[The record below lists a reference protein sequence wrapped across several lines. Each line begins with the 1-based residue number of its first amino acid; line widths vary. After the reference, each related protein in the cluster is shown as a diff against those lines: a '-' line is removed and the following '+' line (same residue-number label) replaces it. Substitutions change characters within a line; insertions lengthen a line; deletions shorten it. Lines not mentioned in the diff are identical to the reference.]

1 MPDCPSTVR
10 GPGGAGGT
18 SAFGPG
24 SWDGGGHSF
33 ASCDRVSGGPDRRC
47 SSPPDA
53 LPVMI
58 MPRNTT
64 RPMTSTPPA
73 PPPNHFSIR
82 RLRRTGSSGG
92 SGGPCEIT
100 SSLRGVASSVTVPV
114 RYPAAAGRGAGVGSD
129 GVTCTDGYT
138 GTPAVSSRPGSGR
151 AQGERSSGISLPV
164 LQLRARPPPGG
175 GTVGR
180 LALRGRYRRS
190 DAHHRQLHL
199 VSLPARPSAQRRP
212 QQAD

>member
-24 SWDGGGHSF
+24 SWDGG
-33 ASCDRVSGGPDRRC
+33 
-47 SSPPDA
+47 
-53 LPVMI
+53 
-58 MPRNTT
+58 
-64 RPMTSTPPA
+64 
-73 PPPNHFSIR
+73 
-82 RLRRTGSSGG
+82 
-92 SGGPCEIT
+92 
-100 SSLRGVASSVTVPV
+100 
-114 RYPAAAGRGAGVGSD
+114 GAGVGSD

-180 LALRGRYRRS
+180 LALRGRYRRI
-190 DAHHRQLHL
+190 DAHHRRIHL
-199 VSLPARPSAQRRP
+199 VSPPGR
-212 QQAD
+212 